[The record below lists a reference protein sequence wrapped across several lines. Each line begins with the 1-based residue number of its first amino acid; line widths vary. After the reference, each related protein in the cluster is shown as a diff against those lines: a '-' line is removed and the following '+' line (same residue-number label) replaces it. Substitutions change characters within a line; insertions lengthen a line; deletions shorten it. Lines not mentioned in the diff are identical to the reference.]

1 MKKMIMMAVAMSLLA
16 GPAFA
21 SCGSHGGYSG
31 GYGAS
36 RVSQPKY
43 SAMPRSM
50 PAKAKAAVGQS
61 ATTAN
66 AAGTTSDATKAKPSA
81 SPAAI
86 AQPLK
91 TATADLDAAI
101 SAPGAAAAPECKKYS
116 ATIGA
121 MISVACE

>member
-1 MKKMIMMAVAMSLLA
+1 MKKLIMTAVAMSLLA

-43 SAMPRSM
+43 SAMPRSA
-50 PAKAKAAVGQS
+50 PSKAKATASQS
-61 ATTAN
+61 ATTAD

-81 SPAAI
+81 APAAI

-91 TATADLDAAI
+91 TATADLDAAV
-101 SAPGAAAAPECKKYS
+101 SAPAAAAAPECKKYS

>member
-1 MKKMIMMAVAMSLLA
+1 MKKLIMTAMAMSLLA

-66 AAGTTSDATKAKPSA
+66 AAGTTSDTTKAK
-81 SPAAI
+81 
-86 AQPLK
+86 PLK

>member
-1 MKKMIMMAVAMSLLA
+1 MKKLIMTAVAMALLA
-16 GPAFA
+16 SPAVA

-36 RVSQPKY
+36 RIAQPKY
-43 SAMPRSM
+43 SAMPRSAPSKARATTSQ
-50 PAKAKAAVGQS
+50 PAA
-61 ATTAN
+61 TAN
-66 AAGTTSDATKAKPSA
+66 AAGTTSGTTKAKPSA
-81 SPAAI
+81 APAAT

-101 SAPGAAAAPECKKYS
+101 SAPAAAAASECKKYS

>member
-1 MKKMIMMAVAMSLLA
+1 MKKLIMTAMAMSLLA

-43 SAMPRSM
+43 SAMSRSA
-50 PAKAKAAVGQS
+50 PSKAKATASQS
-61 ATTAN
+61 ATTAD

-81 SPAAI
+81 APAAI

-91 TATADLDAAI
+91 TATADLDAAV
-101 SAPGAAAAPECKKYS
+101 SAPAAAAAPEGKKYS

>member
-1 MKKMIMMAVAMSLLA
+1 MKKMIMTAVAMSLLA

-43 SAMPRSM
+43 SAMPRST
-50 PAKAKAAVGQS
+50 PSKAKA
-61 ATTAN
+61 TTTTN
-66 AAGTTSDATKAKPSA
+66 AAGTTSDTTKAKPSA
-81 SPAAI
+81 APGAT

-91 TATADLDAAI
+91 TATADLDAAT
-101 SAPGAAAAPECKKYS
+101 SAPAAAAVTECKKYS